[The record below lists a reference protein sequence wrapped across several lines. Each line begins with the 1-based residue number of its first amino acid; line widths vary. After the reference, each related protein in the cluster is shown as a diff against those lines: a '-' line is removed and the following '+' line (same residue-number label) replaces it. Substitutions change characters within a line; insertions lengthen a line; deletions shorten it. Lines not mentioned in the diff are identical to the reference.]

1 MPEVAG
7 DLRRAPAKFEK
18 PCPFQGTA
26 TCYTVGNRLG
36 KKLVKPLSLVFHH
49 LFCLRTLRYPVRPR
63 VVIFLSFSN
72 AANWQLIKTF
82 LRETLSIGILSAILE
97 N

>member
-1 MPEVAG
+1 MLEVAG
-7 DLRRAPAKFEK
+7 DLRRAPAKFEN
-18 PCPFQGTA
+18 PAPFKARLPVTPSATA
-26 TCYTVGNRLG
+26 WGKVGETPEFG
-36 KKLVKPLSLVFHH
+36 IPSLV
-49 LFCLRTLRYPVRPR
+49 LSSDLALSTCSPC
-63 VVIFLSFSN
+63 VVILLSFSN